1 MPTITLPDAWALVA
15 PCGCTD
21 GLTVAVVGDRI
32 LRPDAES
39 AWKMFTPLKRDRD
52 REVKQGYRIEAR
64 YGQQSVG
71 ADCTHDPKW
80 GIATSSDAGGDS

>member
-21 GLTVAVVGDRI
+21 GICLAAIGQKI
-32 LRPDAES
+32 LRADAEA

-52 REVKQGYRIEAR
+52 REEKQGYRIEER
-64 YGQQSVG
+64 YGVQRIE
-71 ADCTHDPKW
+71 ADCPHEPKW
-80 GIATSSDAGGDS
+80 GVPVSSRAGGDS